1 MSESVCRSSPVVATP
16 ESYAGGPGDLLVAVD
31 DPAAV
36 EVVRRKLD
44 LHPVAGEDT
53 DAIAP
58 HLPGRVSERLVA
70 AVESDPEITVPQSL
84 DDLAV
89 ELDLLFLLG
98 DYASS
103 LLRNDID
110 CLGTLLALT
119 RLVLDLGTFGQRLE
133 AVARDIRV
141 MHEEILAAVLGGDEA
156 VSLGIVEPLDGSGCH
171 VISSLDSRRRTSRG
185 RLES

>member
-16 ESYAGGPGDLLVAVD
+16 ESYARRPGGLLVAVD

-36 EVVRRKLD
+36 EVVRRELD

-58 HLPGRVSERLVA
+58 HLPGRVAERLVA
-70 AVESDPEITVPQSL
+70 AVEGDPEITVPQSL

-110 CLGTLLALT
+110 RIGALLALA
-119 RLVLDLGTFGQRLE
+119 RLVLDLGTLGQRLE
-133 AVARDIRV
+133 AVAGDVRV
-141 MHEEILAAVLGGDEA
+141 MHEEILAAVLGRDEPVA
-156 VSLGIVEPLDGSGCH
+156 LGIVEPLDGSGCH
-171 VISSLDSRRRTSRG
+171 VTPSLAS
-185 RLES
+185 

>member
-1 MSESVCRSSPVVATP
+1 MSESVRRSSPVVATP
-16 ESYAGGPGDLLVAVD
+16 ESYARRPGELLVAVD

-36 EVVRRKLD
+36 EVVRGELD

-53 DAIAP
+53 DPVAP
-58 HLPGRVSERLVA
+58 HLPGRVAERLMA
-70 AVESDPEITVPQSL
+70 AVEGDPEIPVPQRL

-98 DYASS
+98 DYESS
-103 LLRNDID
+103 LLRNDVD
-110 CLGTLLALT
+110 RLGALLALARLVFDLGTL
-119 RLVLDLGTFGQRLE
+119 GQRLE
-133 AVARDIRV
+133 AVAGDVGV

-171 VISSLDSRRRTSRG
+171 VISSLAS
-185 RLES
+185 

>member
-1 MSESVCRSSPVVATP
+1 
-16 ESYAGGPGDLLVAVD
+16 
-31 DPAAV
+31 
-36 EVVRRKLD
+36 
-44 LHPVAGEDT
+44 
-53 DAIAP
+53 
-58 HLPGRVSERLVA
+58 VA

-171 VISSLDSRRRTSRG
+171 VISSLAFLMTNK
-185 RLES
+185 

>member
-58 HLPGRVSERLVA
+58 HLPGRVSERLVP
-70 AVESDPEITVPQSL
+70 AVECDPEITVPQSL

-89 ELDLLFLLG
+89 ELNLLFLLG
-98 DYASS
+98 DYVSS
-103 LLRNDID
+103 LLRSDVD
-110 CLGTLLALT
+110 RLGALLTLA

-133 AVARDIRV
+133 AVAGDVRV
-141 MHEEILAAVLGGDEA
+141 MHEEIFATVLGGDEA
-156 VSLGIVEPLDGSGCH
+156 VSLGIVEPLDGTGCH
-171 VISSLDSRRRTSRG
+171 VISSLDS
-185 RLES
+185 

>member
-36 EVVRRKLD
+36 EVVRRELD
-44 LHPVAGEDT
+44 LHPVSGEDT
-53 DAIAP
+53 NAVAP
-58 HLPGRVSERLVA
+58 HLPGRISERLVA
-70 AVESDPEITVPQSL
+70 PVECNPEITVPQSL

-89 ELDLLFLLG
+89 ELDLLFFLG
-98 DYASS
+98 YYASS
-103 LLRNDID
+103 LLRNDVD
-110 CLGTLLALT
+110 RLGALLALA
-119 RLVLDLGTFGQRLE
+119 RLELDLGTLGQRLE
-133 AVARDIRV
+133 AVAGDVRV